1 MRNGKCLASIAIAAA
16 LVAPALLGGR
26 AAAQIEA
33 ILWREEKNIKRVKKP
48 GRKLTRPI
56 PAQERAPLL
65 ALKWKVLRRTEGG
78 STESLTSTD
87 SLKTGDQLKLA
98 VTPNQDG
105 FLYIVHSS
113 RDQNGNLIDRP
124 RLIFPD
130 PRING
135 GKNSVR
141 RDQEYVIPAY
151 CPEYED
157 PADCWWELTPP
168 AGREL
173 FTLILSRD
181 EIAALPDTAAEP
193 GQPVEQRVIDEIKR
207 SSEQIIKKATKAQ
220 LASRRTESDGTYVQ
234 NTNPRD
240 NEELI
245 ETIEIAHTGDGDAG
259 ERARALFIKK
269 RADGM
274 RVEVLQYKG
283 NKLEPVDPSSEFRS
297 GDQIKV
303 RFQSNFRGYVYIIN
317 VSPGGKRRL
326 LFPYPGE
333 TKNEIEPDRI
343 YYLPREGVIEFDE
356 EKGVEVLQVVMSRNR
371 IPFLDAAINSPDGE
385 LSGSAASAAAELQ
398 NETAQGGI
406 YQTKAVALKEEEA
419 KGIRSRGV
427 ILAPGKGK
435 SKSYYVAIP
444 EEGGSTIKSG
454 EMAVFEIRLKHV

>member
-1 MRNGKCLASIAIAAA
+1 MITAVLLA
-16 LVAPALLGGR
+16 PLLLCVS
-26 AAAQIEA
+26 AAAQMEA

-48 GRKLTRPI
+48 GRKLSRPI

-65 ALKWKVLRRTEGG
+65 ALKWKVLRRSEDG
-78 STESLTSTD
+78 SAESLASTSA
-87 SLKTGDQLKLA
+87 LKTGDQLKLSI
-98 VTPNQDG
+98 TPNQDG

-113 RDQNGNLIDRP
+113 KDLNGNLIDRP

-141 RDQEYVIPAY
+141 RDQEYVVPAY

-168 AGREL
+168 AGREI

-181 EIAALPDTAAEP
+181 QIAALPDTATEP
-193 GQPVEQRVIDEIKR
+193 EQPVEQRIIDEIKR
-207 SSEQIIKKATKAQ
+207 SSEQVIKKAAKAQ
-220 LASRRTESDGTYVQ
+220 LASRRIESDGTYVQ
-234 NTNPRD
+234 NMNPRD

-245 ETIEIAHTGDGDAG
+245 ETIEVAHSGEDDAG
-259 ERARALFIKK
+259 TRARAMFVKK
-269 RADGM
+269 RTDAM
-274 RVEVLQYKG
+274 RIEVLQYSG
-283 NKLEPVDPSSEFRS
+283 NKLEPVDPGREFKR
-297 GDQIKV
+297 GDQIKI

-333 TKNEIEPDRI
+333 TRNEIEPDRI

-371 IPFLDAAINSPDGE
+371 IPFLDAAVDNTEGE
-385 LSGSAASAAAELQ
+385 LSGSAASAAAELRGM
-398 NETAQGGI
+398 QGGI
-406 YQTKAVALKEEEA
+406 YQTKTVALKEEET

-435 SKSYYVAIP
+435 NKSYYVAIP
-444 EEGGSTIKSG
+444 EEGGNTIKSG